1 MKRKKETKAQTAERL
16 KTGEELFR
24 AIEILCKDSR
34 CGSEHHKEL
43 ALSLRQV
50 YDCRFRRW

>member
-1 MKRKKETKAQTAERL
+1 MRRKRETKAQTAERL

-24 AIEILCKDSR
+24 AIEILCKDPR
-34 CGSEHHKEL
+34 CGMEYHKEL
-43 ALSLRQV
+43 AYDLRRV

>member
-1 MKRKKETKAQTAERL
+1 MKGKRKTKAQTAERL

-24 AIEILCKDSR
+24 AIEILCKDPR